1 MYVLQCHTTQLPIY
15 YTVIHIHN
23 IHSQQVHIPIKTNND
38 GKVVFFA
45 NAAVAHR
52 KKRTNI
58 EQG

>member
-52 KKRTNI
+52 KKERI
-58 EQG
+58 